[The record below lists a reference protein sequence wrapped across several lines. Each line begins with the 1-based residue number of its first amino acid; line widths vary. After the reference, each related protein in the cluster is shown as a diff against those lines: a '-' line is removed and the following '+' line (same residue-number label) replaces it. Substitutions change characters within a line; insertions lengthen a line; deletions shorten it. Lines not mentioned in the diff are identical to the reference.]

1 MEDSLQVC
9 LAETYGKWSIQG
21 PSVFTEVI
29 LDSVL
34 WNSLMASKFTQ
45 FSIASS
51 SPSYSFYRRPW
62 QKLTRGKDD

>member
-34 WNSLMASKFTQ
+34 
-45 FSIASS
+45 
-51 SPSYSFYRRPW
+51 
-62 QKLTRGKDD
+62 